1 MTEKELNNVAK
12 HIKSIMKTSAAGC
25 YRLDVLPRAATIKA
39 IKDILIALGGG
50 SWDPVFESELYKKYG
65 CAYCNILA
73 VAADYISE

>member
-1 MTEKELNNVAK
+1 MTEKKLYTTAK
-12 HIKSIMKTSAAGC
+12 YIKSIMKTSAAGC

-65 CAYCNILA
+65 CEYCNILA
-73 VAADYISE
+73 VAADYVK